1 MYVSGVQK
9 NQAAITSVDDNMED
23 KTRNELKQLQ
33 DRIMSIASKCA
44 TKNIGCVSHQDAD
57 SRGLGNMEM
66 AALEQIRNDLDKQN
80 RELETVLAHQRSAPG
95 AGQTVDPS
103 DKFFIKLDSELEKGL
118 HRKATFALSSA
129 KKTDS
134 ECSIQDVLH
143 FEIEQKREL
152 QRRIE
157 LFLRLGDV
165 TCDAEF
171 KHEATVKLA
180 QINSDIKVCRLQ
192 LAVFNQSET
201 LTRSVQKDG
210 DSLNASCSKSAEADA
225 VVEIMLDGDT
235 FMSEARGRMQE
246 AGRRFSFT
254 GKLYFVLA
262 VLLSMSTAIAPH
274 WLAIVP
280 GILLGMLGIYQTHYA
295 SIFYVKEGK
304 GAEGK
309 EGVGGRERDA
319 EQDQDQEPR
328 RPTLLWKGSLL
339 VSIGLLIVGILFL
352 FAHYTVLGVSGTP
365 ACAASYRY
373 TPSCQD
379 PLSTRGKRTLS
390 NTAETESE
398 QEHEAN
404 YTAGAVHAE
413 THSHTNHTTEGLHPE
428 TPTEFPPPADEPL
441 PPEGQETTEGDSTAD
456 AHDESPTVASEQHP
470 EATVRCSG
478 CSCTPSYRTT
488 SGTISDGPSNYEDHA
503 NCMWLISS
511 NAEISLSFTSFATEA
526 VHDVVTINRC
536 ISSSCDPAIV
546 EEVATVTGK
555 VDLNHTYTSS
565 TGYLQVIFNSDDSV
579 NKDGFVATWSIGAE
593 MISDLV
599 EESSTEEPWS
609 PEGQHTTGDH
619 HSTDLNHESSPE
631 AQNTT
636 NAHDDGKFLHEE
648 HTSPPDDEL
657 TVEPRGG
664 EFVGFVEV
672 SIKPESGFS
681 FVLSTDGTDPTCE
694 SDAVVESSSHVWFVV
709 SGVLKT
715 RTCGEGNSDISVEA
729 YKVLPGPIV
738 TANIILASSLTTG
751 NLTGEEFAIKF
762 AFLMHLPMWR
772 IFKSE
777 IAVVRRRLLD
787 TNISISILANS
798 SSSAA
803 ELADTLRTADFSSLQ
818 VPGLWGKRL
827 NSTVFELQVTVID
840 PALVEEHDMNHD
852 IHVANPVSPDHI
864 KPSVSVSN
872 HSHVECVNVLTTN
885 EYSHLLSDCNNL
897 NVCIRDVVKAFPCNA
912 YLGLSGFCAAMSLFL
927 AVFIVSYT
935 RFGLLALEW

>member
-1 MYVSGVQK
+1 VYVSGVQK
-9 NQAAITSVDDNMED
+9 NQAAITSVDDKMED

-44 TKNIGCVSHQDAD
+44 IKNIGCASRQDAD

-66 AALEQIRNDLDKQN
+66 AALEQIRKDLDKQN
-80 RELETVLAHQRSAPG
+80 RELETVLAHQRSAP
-95 AGQTVDPS
+95 GQTVDPS

-129 KKTDS
+129 KKPDS
-134 ECSIQDVLH
+134 ECSIQEVLQ

-171 KHEATVKLA
+171 KHEATNKLA

-201 LTRSVQKDG
+201 LTRSVQKPG
-210 DSLNASCSKSAEADA
+210 DSLNASCSKSAEGDA
-225 VVEIMLDGDT
+225 VVEIKLDADT
-235 FMSEARGRMQE
+235 FISEARERMQE
-246 AGRRFSFT
+246 AGRRFSST

-295 SIFYVKEGK
+295 SIFYVKEGN
-304 GAEGK
+304 GAEEK
-309 EGVGGRERDA
+309 EGVGGRESDA

-373 TPSCQD
+373 TPLCQD

-390 NTAETESE
+390 NTTDTASQ

-404 YTAGAVHAE
+404 HTTGAVHAE
-413 THSHTNHTTEGLHPE
+413 THSHTDNTTEGLHE
-428 TPTEFPPPADEPL
+428 TPHTEFPAPADEPL
-441 PPEGQETTEGDSTAD
+441 PPEGQDTTEEDSTTD

-478 CSCTPSYRTT
+478 CSCTSSYRTT
-488 SGTISDGPSNYEDHA
+488 SGTISDGPSNYEDRA

-511 NAEISLSFTSFATEA
+511 TAEISLSFTAFATEA
-526 VHDVVTINRC
+526 FHDYVTINRC
-536 ISSSCDPAIV
+536 ISSSCDPDTV
-546 EEVATVTGK
+546 EKVATLAGK
-555 VDLNHTYTSS
+555 VDLSHTYTSS
-565 TGYLQVIFNSDDSV
+565 TGYLQVVFHSDDSV
-579 NKDGFVATWSIGAE
+579 NKDGFVAIWRIGAE
-593 MISDLV
+593 MISDLA
-599 EESSTEEPWS
+599 EDQTEEPWS

-619 HSTDLNHESSPE
+619 DSTEDLHHESPPE

-636 NAHDDGKFLHEE
+636 NAHDDEFLHGE
-648 HTSPPDDEL
+648 HAPPDVDL
-657 TVEPRGG
+657 TVEPSGG

-681 FVLSTDGTDPTCE
+681 FVLSIDGTDPTCE
-694 SDAVVESSSHVWFVV
+694 SDVVAESSSHVWFVV

-715 RTCGEGNSDISVEA
+715 RTCGEGNSDISVET

-751 NLTGEEFAIKF
+751 NLTVEEFAIEF

-772 IFKSE
+772 IIKSE
-777 IAVVRRRLLD
+777 IAVARRRLLD

-818 VPGLWGKRL
+818 VPGLWGERL

-840 PALVEEHDMNHD
+840 PALVEEHEMNHD
-852 IHVANPVSPDHI
+852 IHVANPVSSDHI
-864 KPSVSVSN
+864 KPSISVSN

-885 EYSHLLSDCNNL
+885 EYSNLLSDCNNL
-897 NVCIRDVVKAFPCNA
+897 NVCIRDVVKGFPCNA

-935 RFGLLALEW
+935 RFGLVALER